1 LNVYAVV
8 IVAGIL
14 LMLLAVA
21 GHAAKATRQHD
32 AEHKHK
38 SD

>member
-1 LNVYAVV
+1 MNVYAVV

-32 AEHKHK
+32 EDHRRR
-38 SD
+38 

>member
-1 LNVYAVV
+1 MNVYAVV

-21 GHAAKATRQHD
+21 GHAAGQTRRHD
-32 AEHKHK
+32 EDHRRR
-38 SD
+38 